1 MFNSAFERI
10 TYLEYQLQ
18 AKKALIAAFESG
30 DKYVQMQEEYRN
42 NLRHLERCI
51 KNLEG
56 ELESA
61 YHSNTK
67 MRKNWMD
74 VFEDLE
80 KEMKKTEKIFQRHV
94 KQLCRKLLKAEQ
106 ERDEARDKI

>member
-1 MFNSAFERI
+1 MFNSVFERI

-18 AKKALIAAFESG
+18 AKKALIDAFESG

-42 NLRHLERCI
+42 NLRHLERRI
-51 KNLEG
+51 KNLEAK
-56 ELESA
+56 LESA
-61 YHSNTK
+61 YRSNIK

-80 KEMKKTEKIFQRHV
+80 KEMKKTEKILGQSFFSW
-94 KQLCRKLLKAEQ
+94 
-106 ERDEARDKI
+106 D